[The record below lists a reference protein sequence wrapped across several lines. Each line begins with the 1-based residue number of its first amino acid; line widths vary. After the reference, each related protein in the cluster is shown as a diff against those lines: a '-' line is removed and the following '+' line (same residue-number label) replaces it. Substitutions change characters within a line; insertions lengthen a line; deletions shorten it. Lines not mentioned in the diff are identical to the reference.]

1 MQDAF
6 FVLALSFRGH
16 DRPQIFVKEPV
27 IVSTSSATNNT
38 YIVRAPWGSL
48 RIVRLLS
55 EVDRTL
61 LCPGK
66 NYVSRPTWTHVLA
79 SAALFTHAGPVS
91 CSAVSKI

>member
-16 DRPQIFVKEPV
+16 DRPQIFVEEPT

-55 EVDRTL
+55 EVDRT
-61 LCPGK
+61 
-66 NYVSRPTWTHVLA
+66 
-79 SAALFTHAGPVS
+79 AARGRGSTADRMPHG
-91 CSAVSKI
+91 CIGSAVGHTV